1 MADWVKLSTG
11 LFNHRKILILQA
23 SPNGDSLIAFWVR
36 LICMAGEIN
45 DDGLIYVTSNVPYTV
60 TTLAKVTGKDE
71 ELVREALDSFQ
82 ELDMIDID
90 DDGFI
95 RLVKWAEHQNINAL
109 NKLKGSD
116 AGDAKEKARERMRR
130 YRERKAKDVTLNE
143 TSPVTPVTE
152 NVTPSVTPSVTL
164 DVTSESVTVTPDVT
178 LNETSPVTPVTENVT
193 PSVTPSVTLDVTSE
207 SVTVTPDVTLN
218 ETSPVTPVTPLD
230 KIRIDKNRL
239 DNYHHHLKESNSNV
253 TSNDDDKRNKRNGNV
268 TCNARDGDND
278 DNKHTEV
285 FTLWE
290 KNIMPLTPHIGEKL
304 RELLQEVGEAAVIY
318 SITAAV
324 EHGARNFSYVQ
335 AVAKNYANGNQKPQ
349 KEAMPF

>member
-71 ELVREALDSFQ
+71 GLVREALDSFQ

-143 TSPVTPVTE
+143 TSLVTPVTE
-152 NVTPSVTPSVTL
+152 NVTPCNVTVTQDVTP
-164 DVTSESVTVTPDVT
+164 ESVTVMQDVT
-178 LNETSPVTPVTENVT
+178 LNETS
-193 PSVTPSVTLDVTSE
+193 L
-207 SVTVTPDVTLN
+207 
-218 ETSPVTPVTPLD
+218 VTPVTPLD

-268 TCNARDGDND
+268 TCNARDGDDD

-304 RELLQEVGEAAVIY
+304 RELLQEVGEAAVTY

>member
-130 YRERKAKDVTLNE
+130 YRERKAKDVTQSE

-152 NVTPSVTPSVTL
+152 NVTPSVTPCNVTVTPNVTL
-164 DVTSESVTVTPDVT
+164 GVTPKSVTVTPDVT
-178 LNETSPVTPVTENVT
+178 LNETSPVTPVT
-193 PSVTPSVTLDVTSE
+193 S
-207 SVTVTPDVTLN
+207 
-218 ETSPVTPVTPLD
+218 LD

-239 DNYHHHLKESNSNV
+239 DNYHHHLKESNA
-253 TSNDDDKRNKRNGNV
+253 RNG
-268 TCNARDGDND
+268 DDD

-304 RELLQEVGEAAVIY
+304 RELLQEVGEAAVTY

>member
-71 ELVREALDSFQ
+71 GLVREALDSFQ

-143 TSPVTPVTE
+143 TSPVTK
-152 NVTPSVTPSVTL
+152 NVTLDVTPCNVTVTHDVTPSVTL
-164 DVTSESVTVTPDVT
+164 DVTPG
-178 LNETSPVTPVTENVT
+178 
-193 PSVTPSVTLDVTSE
+193 

-268 TCNARDGDND
+268 TCNARDGDDD

-304 RELLQEVGEAAVIY
+304 RELLQEVGEAAVTY

-335 AVAKNYANGNQKPQ
+335 AVARNYANGNQKPQ
-349 KEAMPF
+349 RLQVAKKNDVAAAAEAVIAAFESE

>member
-71 ELVREALDSFQ
+71 GLVREALDSFQ

-143 TSPVTPVTE
+143 TSLVTPVTE
-152 NVTPSVTPSVTL
+152 NVTPCNVTVTQDVTPSVTPSVTL
-164 DVTSESVTVTPDVT
+164 DVTPESVTVMQDVT
-178 LNETSPVTPVTENVT
+178 LNETS
-193 PSVTPSVTLDVTSE
+193 L
-207 SVTVTPDVTLN
+207 
-218 ETSPVTPVTPLD
+218 VTPVTPLD

-268 TCNARDGDND
+268 TCNARDGDDD

-304 RELLQEVGEAAVIY
+304 RELLQEVGEAAVTY

>member
-143 TSPVTPVTE
+143 TSHVTPVTQDVTLPVTQDVTPCDVTVTPD
-152 NVTPSVTPSVTL
+152 VTPSVTP
-164 DVTSESVTVTPDVT
+164 ESVTVTPDVT
-178 LNETSPVTPVTENVT
+178 LDETSH
-193 PSVTPSVTLDVTSE
+193 
-207 SVTVTPDVTLN
+207 
-218 ETSPVTPVTPLD
+218 VTPVTPLD

-239 DNYHHHLKESNSNV
+239 DDYHHLKESNSNV
-253 TSNDDDKRNKRNGNV
+253 TCNDDNKRNKRNGNV
-268 TCNARDGDND
+268 TCNAHDGDDD

-304 RELLQEVGEAAVIY
+304 RELLQEVGEAAVTY

-335 AVAKNYANGNQKPQ
+335 AVAKNYASGNVQKPQ
-349 KEAMPF
+349 KNIVKKNDVEGSVQEVIARLRARKE

>member
-130 YRERKAKDVTLNE
+130 YRERKAKDVMQNE

-152 NVTPSVTPSVTL
+152 SVTLDVTPCNVTVTPSVTL

-178 LNETSPVTPVTENVT
+178 QS
-193 PSVTPSVTLDVTSE
+193 
-207 SVTVTPDVTLN
+207 

-253 TSNDDDKRNKRNGNV
+253 TSNDDNKRNKRNGNV
-268 TCNARDGDND
+268 TCNARDGDDD

-304 RELLQEVGEAAVIY
+304 RELLQEVGEAAVTY

-349 KEAMPF
+349 KEVMPF

>member
-1 MADWVKLSTG
+1 M
-11 LFNHRKILILQA
+11 Q
-23 SPNGDSLIAFWVR
+23 
-36 LICMAGEIN
+36 
-45 DDGLIYVTSNVPYTV
+45 
-60 TTLAKVTGKDE
+60 
-71 ELVREALDSFQ
+71 
-82 ELDMIDID
+82 
-90 DDGFI
+90 
-95 RLVKWAEHQNINAL
+95 
-109 NKLKGSD
+109 
-116 AGDAKEKARERMRR
+116 
-130 YRERKAKDVTLNE
+130 DVTLNE
-143 TSPVTPVTE
+143 TS
-152 NVTPSVTPSVTL
+152 L
-164 DVTSESVTVTPDVT
+164 
-178 LNETSPVTPVTENVT
+178 
-193 PSVTPSVTLDVTSE
+193 
-207 SVTVTPDVTLN
+207 
-218 ETSPVTPVTPLD
+218 VTPVTPLD

-268 TCNARDGDND
+268 TCNARDGDDD

-304 RELLQEVGEAAVIY
+304 RELLQEVGEAAVTY

>member
-23 SPNGDSLIAFWVR
+23 SPNGDSLIAFWIR

-45 DDGLIYVTSNVPYTV
+45 DDGLIYVTSNIPYTV

-71 ELVREALDSFQ
+71 ELVRKALDSFQ

-143 TSPVTPVTE
+143 TSHVTPVTQD
-152 NVTPSVTPSVTL
+152 VTLPVTL
-164 DVTSESVTVTPDVT
+164 DVTPCDVTVTPVT
-178 LNETSPVTPVTENVT
+178 LNETSH
-193 PSVTPSVTLDVTSE
+193 
-207 SVTVTPDVTLN
+207 
-218 ETSPVTPVTPLD
+218 VTPVTPLD

-239 DNYHHHLKESNSNV
+239 DDYHHLKES
-253 TSNDDDKRNKRNGNV
+253 NGNV
-268 TCNARDGDND
+268 TCNARDGDDD

-304 RELLQEVGEAAVIY
+304 RELLQEVGEAAVTY

-335 AVAKNYANGNQKPQ
+335 AVAKNYASGNVQKPQ
-349 KEAMPF
+349 KKIIKKNDVEGSVQEVIARLRARKE

>member
-71 ELVREALDSFQ
+71 GLVREALDSFQ

-143 TSPVTPVTE
+143 TSLVTPVTE
-152 NVTPSVTPSVTL
+152 NVTPCNVTVTQDVTPSVTL
-164 DVTSESVTVTPDVT
+164 DVTPESVTVMQDVT
-178 LNETSPVTPVTENVT
+178 LNETS
-193 PSVTPSVTLDVTSE
+193 L
-207 SVTVTPDVTLN
+207 
-218 ETSPVTPVTPLD
+218 VTPVTPLD

-268 TCNARDGDND
+268 TCNARDGDDD

-304 RELLQEVGEAAVIY
+304 RELLQEVGEAAVTY

>member
-130 YRERKAKDVTLNE
+130 YRERKAKDVTQSE
-143 TSPVTPVTE
+143 TSPVTPVTPSVTPC
-152 NVTPSVTPSVTL
+152 NVTVTQNVTPSVTL
-164 DVTSESVTVTPDVT
+164 DVTPKSVTVTPDVT
-178 LNETSPVTPVTENVT
+178 QS
-193 PSVTPSVTLDVTSE
+193 
-207 SVTVTPDVTLN
+207 

-253 TSNDDDKRNKRNGNV
+253 TSNDDNKRNKRNGNV
-268 TCNARDGDND
+268 TCNARDGDDD

-304 RELLQEVGEAAVIY
+304 RELLQEVGEAAVTY

-349 KEAMPF
+349 KEVMPF

>member
-45 DDGLIYVTSNVPYTV
+45 DDGFIYVTSNVPYTV

-90 DDGFI
+90 NDGFI

-130 YRERKAKDVTLNE
+130 YRERKAKDVMQNE

-152 NVTPSVTPSVTL
+152 NVTPSVTL
-164 DVTSESVTVTPDVT
+164 DVTPKSVTVTPDVT
-178 LNETSPVTPVTENVT
+178 QS
-193 PSVTPSVTLDVTSE
+193 
-207 SVTVTPDVTLN
+207 

-253 TSNDDDKRNKRNGNV
+253 TSNDDNKRNKRNGNV
-268 TCNARDGDND
+268 TCNARDGDDD

-304 RELLQEVGEAAVIY
+304 RELLQEVGEAAVTY

-349 KEAMPF
+349 RLQVAKKNDVAAAAEAVIAAFESE

>member
-45 DDGLIYVTSNVPYTV
+45 DDGLIYVTPSVPYTV

-71 ELVREALDSFQ
+71 GLVREALDSFQ

-152 NVTPSVTPSVTL
+152 SVTPSVTPCN
-164 DVTSESVTVTPDVT
+164 VTVTQ
-178 LNETSPVTPVTENVT
+178 NVT
-193 PSVTPSVTLDVTSE
+193 PS
-207 SVTVTPDVTLN
+207 VTPDVTLN

-268 TCNARDGDND
+268 TCNARDGDD
-278 DNKHTEV
+278 DNNKHTEV

-304 RELLQEVGEAAVIY
+304 RELLQEVGEAAVTY

-335 AVAKNYANGNQKPQ
+335 AVARNYANGNQKPQ

>member
-130 YRERKAKDVTLNE
+130 YRERKAKDVTQSE

-152 NVTPSVTPSVTL
+152 TVTPSVTPCNVTVTQNVTPSVTL

-178 LNETSPVTPVTENVT
+178 QS
-193 PSVTPSVTLDVTSE
+193 
-207 SVTVTPDVTLN
+207 

-253 TSNDDDKRNKRNGNV
+253 TSNDDNKRNKRNGNV
-268 TCNARDGDND
+268 TCNARDGDDD

-304 RELLQEVGEAAVIY
+304 RELLQEVGEAAVTY

-349 KEAMPF
+349 KEVMPF

>member
-71 ELVREALDSFQ
+71 ELVRKALDSFQ

-90 DDGFI
+90 DNGFI

-130 YRERKAKDVTLNE
+130 YRERKAKDVTQSE
-143 TSPVTPVTE
+143 TSHVTPVTE
-152 NVTPSVTPSVTL
+152 NVTPDVTL
-164 DVTSESVTVTPDVT
+164 DVTPESVTVTPDVT
-178 LNETSPVTPVTENVT
+178 LDETSHVTPVT
-193 PSVTPSVTLDVTSE
+193 S
-207 SVTVTPDVTLN
+207 
-218 ETSPVTPVTPLD
+218 LD

-239 DNYHHHLKESNSNV
+239 DDYHHHLKESNSNV
-253 TSNDDDKRNKRNGNV
+253 TCNDDNKRNKRNGNV
-268 TCNARDGDND
+268 TCNARDGDDD

-304 RELLQEVGEAAVIY
+304 RELLQEVGEAAVTY

-335 AVAKNYANGNQKPQ
+335 AVAKNYASGNVQKPQ
-349 KEAMPF
+349 KNIVKKNDVEGSVQEVISRLRARKE

>member
-71 ELVREALDSFQ
+71 ELVRKALDSFQ

-130 YRERKAKDVTLNE
+130 YRERKAKDVTQSE
-143 TSPVTPVTE
+143 TSHVTPVTE
-152 NVTPSVTPSVTL
+152 NVTPSVTSDVTPCNVTVTPNVTL
-164 DVTSESVTVTPDVT
+164 DVTPESVTVTPDVT
-178 LNETSPVTPVTENVT
+178 QSETSH
-193 PSVTPSVTLDVTSE
+193 
-207 SVTVTPDVTLN
+207 
-218 ETSPVTPVTPLD
+218 VTPLD

-268 TCNARDGDND
+268 TCNARDGDDD

-304 RELLQEVGEAAVIY
+304 RELLQEVGEAAVTY

-349 KEAMPF
+349 KEVMPF

>member
-90 DDGFI
+90 NDGFI

-130 YRERKAKDVTLNE
+130 YRKRKAEDVTLDE
-143 TSPVTPVTE
+143 TSHVTPVTQDVTLP
-152 NVTPSVTPSVTL
+152 VTPDVTPC
-164 DVTSESVTVTPDVT
+164 DVTVTQDVTPDVT
-178 LNETSPVTPVTENVT
+178 LDETSH
-193 PSVTPSVTLDVTSE
+193 
-207 SVTVTPDVTLN
+207 
-218 ETSPVTPVTPLD
+218 VTPVTPLD

-239 DNYHHHLKESNSNV
+239 DDYHHHLKESNSNV
-253 TSNDDDKRNKRNGNV
+253 TCNDDNKRNKRNGNV
-268 TCNARDGDND
+268 TCNARDGDDD

-304 RELLQEVGEAAVIY
+304 RELLQEVGEAAVTY

-349 KEAMPF
+349 KLQVAKKNDVAAAAEAVIAAFESE

>member
-178 LNETSPVTPVTENVT
+178 LNETSPVTPVT
-193 PSVTPSVTLDVTSE
+193 
-207 SVTVTPDVTLN
+207 
-218 ETSPVTPVTPLD
+218 PLD

>member
-1 MADWVKLSTG
+1 MADWGKLSTG
-11 LFNHRKILILQA
+11 LFNYRKILILQA
-23 SPNGDSLIAFWVR
+23 SPNVYSLIAFWVIS
-36 LICMAGEIN
+36 ICMAGEIN

-71 ELVREALDSFQ
+71 ELVRKALDSFQ

-130 YRERKAKDVTLNE
+130 YRERKAKDVTQSE
-143 TSPVTPVTE
+143 TSHVTPVTE
-152 NVTPSVTPSVTL
+152 NVTPSVTSDVTPCNVTVTPNVTL
-164 DVTSESVTVTPDVT
+164 DVTPESVTVTPDVT
-178 LNETSPVTPVTENVT
+178 QSETSH
-193 PSVTPSVTLDVTSE
+193 
-207 SVTVTPDVTLN
+207 
-218 ETSPVTPVTPLD
+218 VTPLD

-268 TCNARDGDND
+268 TCNARDGDDD

-304 RELLQEVGEAAVIY
+304 RELLQEVGEAAVTY

-335 AVAKNYANGNQKPQ
+335 AVARNYANGNQKPQ
-349 KEAMPF
+349 RLQVAKKNDVAAAAEAVIAAFESE